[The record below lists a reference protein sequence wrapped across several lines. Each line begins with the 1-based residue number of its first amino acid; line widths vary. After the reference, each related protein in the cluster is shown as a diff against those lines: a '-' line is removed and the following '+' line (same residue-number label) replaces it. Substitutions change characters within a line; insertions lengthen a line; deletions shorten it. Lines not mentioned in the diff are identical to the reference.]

1 MNRRV
6 RRTAVLL
13 MLVALAGTGCSKERA
28 ETVATGGST
37 TGAGMEIG
45 VAIEPNP
52 PAIGDNTIGVTVK
65 KDGVPITD
73 ATVTTVFSMPAM
85 PAMNMPEMRSSATL
99 KTAGEGRY
107 RGVGQLSMAGTWN
120 VRVTVTRDGQELGT
134 KNVSIVAK

>member
-1 MNRRV
+1 MNRRG

-13 MLVALAGTGCSKERA
+13 MFVALAGAGCSKERA

-37 TGAGMEIG
+37 TGAGMEIE

-52 PAIGDNTIGVTVK
+52 PSPGDNRIGVTVK
-65 KDGVPITD
+65 KDGAPVTD
-73 ATVTTVFSMPAM
+73 ANVTTVFSMPAM

-99 KTAGEGRY
+99 QPAGEGRY
-107 RGVGQLSMAGTWN
+107 RGVGRLSMAGTWN
-120 VRVTVTRDGQELGT
+120 VRVTVTRNGQELGT

>member
-13 MLVALAGTGCSKERA
+13 MLVAFAGAGCSKERA
-28 ETVATGGST
+28 ETVTTGGST

-52 PAIGDNTIGVTVK
+52 PTLGDNTIGVTVK
-65 KDGVPITD
+65 KDGAPVTD

-99 KTAGEGRY
+99 TPAGEGRY

-120 VRVTVTRDGQELGT
+120 VRVTVTRNGQELGT

>member
-1 MNRRV
+1 MNRRG

-13 MLVALAGTGCSKERA
+13 MFVALAGAGCSKERA

-37 TGAGMEIG
+37 TGAGMEIE

-52 PAIGDNTIGVTVK
+52 PSPGDNTIGVTVK
-65 KDGVPITD
+65 KDGAPVTD
-73 ATVTTVFSMPAM
+73 ANVTTVFSMPAM

-99 KTAGEGRY
+99 QPAGEGRY
-107 RGVGQLSMAGTWN
+107 RGVGRLSMAGTWN
-120 VRVTVTRDGQELGT
+120 VRVTVTRNGQELGT